1 MAASIR
7 SALRFLCT
15 VWVTAGS
22 LWGDPIRRHPENPHW
37 FDFNGRA
44 TALITSGEH
53 YGAVI
58 NPDFDFR
65 TYLESLQRDGMN
77 YTRIFAGTYVEPA
90 GAFGITRNTLAPAP
104 GRFLAPWA
112 RSDVPGYAGGGNR
125 FDLSRFSDEY
135 LVRLKTFLGTASRR
149 GIVVELTLFCSTY
162 GPDQWA
168 VHPLNPSNNVQS
180 LPVADWRQLHT
191 MAATPVEP
199 PPTFR
204 VQEAVTRW
212 LVRELNYFDNLIYEI
227 QNEPWADNGSLGEQ
241 INPYLTDR
249 TGFPNAVEITS
260 ARSVAWQRA
269 LAGVIADEE
278 RRLPKQHLIAQNV
291 ANFRLALR
299 EADLV
304 PEAGLVQFHYAFPEA
319 VSWNRGSAR
328 VLGFDETGFAGAGA
342 APYRRQAWNFLLE
355 GGGLFNNLDYSFTPG
370 HEDGSDVGNRAPGSR
385 GTDLRRELRVLA
397 DFLGSFDL
405 AGLRP
410 DARFVL
416 ASPGVVA
423 RVLSDPGRAHAVYL
437 EGRGPTAM
445 TVDLEKGTW
454 SVDWVAT
461 QDGSVVRHSEIRR
474 KEGGTALESPPFQES
489 IAVRFR
495 RQ

>member
-1 MAASIR
+1 MAVPIR
-7 SALRFLCT
+7 SALQFLCT
-15 VWVTAGS
+15 VWVTAG
-22 LWGDPIRRHPENPHW
+22 LLRGDPIRRHPENPHW

-77 YTRIFAGTYVEPA
+77 YTRVFAGTYVEPA
-90 GAFGITRNTLAPAP
+90 GAFGIARNTLAPAP

-125 FDLSRFSDEY
+125 FDLNRFSEEY
-135 LVRLKTFLGTASRR
+135 LVRLKTFLGMASRR

-162 GPDQWA
+162 GAEQWA
-168 VHPLNPSNNVQS
+168 VHPLNPTNNIQS

-191 MAATPVEP
+191 RTGTPGEVS
-199 PPTFR
+199 PTFR

-227 QNEPWADNGSLGEQ
+227 QNEPWADNGSLGER

-249 TGFPNAVEITS
+249 TGFPNAVEVTS
-260 ARSVAWQRA
+260 PSSVAWQRA

-342 APYRRQAWNFLLE
+342 DPYRRQAWNFLLE
-355 GGGLFNNLDYSFTPG
+355 GGGLFNHLDYSFTPG
-370 HEDGSDVGNRAPGSR
+370 HEDGSDTGNRAPGS
-385 GTDLRRELRVLA
+385 GGADLRRELRVLA
-397 DFLGSFDL
+397 EFLGSFDL
-405 AGLRP
+405 AGMRP
-410 DARFVL
+410 DAQFVL

-437 EGRGPTAM
+437 EGRGPTAI
-445 TVDLEKGTW
+445 TVELEKGTW
-454 SVDWVAT
+454 RVDWISTRDGTVA
-461 QDGSVVRHSEIRR
+461 GHSEIRR
-474 KEGGTALESPPFQES
+474 KEGGTMLESPPFQES
-489 IAVRFR
+489 IAVRLR

>member
-1 MAASIR
+1 MAAPVQ
-7 SALRFLCT
+7 SALRFLCA

-22 LWGDPIRRHPENPHW
+22 LRGDPIRRHPENPHW

-77 YTRIFAGTYVEPA
+77 YTRVFAGTYVEPA
-90 GAFGITRNTLAPAP
+90 GAFGITRNTLAPGP
-104 GRFLAPWA
+104 GRFLSPWA
-112 RSDVPGYAGGGNR
+112 RSDAPGYAGGGNR
-125 FDLSRFSDEY
+125 FDLHHLSEEY
-135 LVRLKTFLGTASRR
+135 LTRRKTFLGVASRR

-162 GPDQWA
+162 GTEQWA

-180 LPVADWRQLHT
+180 IPVADWRRLHT
-191 MAATPVEP
+191 LTESPEPATPV
-199 PPTFR
+199 FQ

-227 QNEPWADNGSLGEQ
+227 QNEPWADNSSLGER

-249 TGFPNAVEITS
+249 AGFPNAVEVTS

-269 LAGVIADEE
+269 LARVIVDEE
-278 RRLPKQHLIAQNV
+278 RRLPKRHLIAQNV

-299 EADLV
+299 ESDLV

-319 VSWNRGSAR
+319 VSWNRGAGV
-328 VLGFDETGFAGAGA
+328 VLGFDETGFAGAEA

-370 HEDGSDVGNRAPGSR
+370 HEDGSDTGNRAPGS
-385 GTDLRRELRVLA
+385 GGAELRRELRVLA

-410 DARFVL
+410 DTQFVL
-416 ASPGVVA
+416 ASPGVVS
-423 RVLSDPGRAHAVYL
+423 RVLSDPGHAHAMYL
-437 EGRGPTAM
+437 EGRGPTAI
-445 TVDLEKGTW
+445 TVNLEKGMW
-454 SVDWVAT
+454 KVDWIST
-461 QDGSVVRHSEIRR
+461 HDGRVLGQGEIRR
-474 KEGGTALESPPFQES
+474 KEGGTVLESPPFEES
-489 IAVRFR
+489 IAVRLSR
-495 RQ
+495 P